1 MNQDM
6 IDKYI
11 AGSLSES
18 DAQAFEEHCLANPEF
33 ARQVEY
39 EQRLKVGLAQ
49 VASGST
55 AEFVRS
61 ETPLRWSLAAAAGVL
76 IALFAVFYAWTGGM
90 HAPTPTI
97 MAAVV
102 DGSPAGDTSMRLA
115 LVRGSDSIPELPG
128 GLVRVQIVGTVRGRQ
143 FLQRGA
149 RSTRAEPE
157 RHHRHA
163 QRSAPELTHEPG
175 RADRQQTT
183 SVGLLFPAGAQT
195 GLGRGSAGL
204 RIPETLIRGD

>member
-1 MNQDM
+1 MNQDK
-6 IDKYI
+6 IDQYI
-11 AGSLSES
+11 AGSMSED
-18 DAQAFEEHCLANPEF
+18 DAQAFEEYCLANPEF
-33 ARQVEY
+33 ARHVEY

-90 HAPTPTI
+90 HTPTPTI

-115 LVRGSDSIPELPG
+115 LVRGSDSIPELPS
-128 GLVRVQIVGTVRGRQ
+128 GLVRVKIVGLFDAGNFYSVALDRREQDQNDTIATLNDQRPSSPRSLDVLIDSKQLRSGFYSLRVRKQASGEEALDFGFVR
-143 FLQRGA
+143 
-149 RSTRAEPE
+149 P
-157 RHHRHA
+157 
-163 QRSAPELTHEPG
+163 
-175 RADRQQTT
+175 
-183 SVGLLFPAGAQT
+183 
-195 GLGRGSAGL
+195 
-204 RIPETLIRGD
+204 

>member
-11 AGSLSES
+11 SGSLSES

-39 EQRLKVGLAQ
+39 EQRLKIGIAQ

-61 ETPLRWSLAAAAGVL
+61 ESPMRWSLAAAAGVL
-76 IALFAVFYAWTGGM
+76 IALTAVFYVWTSS
-90 HAPTPTI
+90 HTFAPTI

-102 DGSPAGDTSMRLA
+102 DSRTEGDSSLRLA
-115 LVRGSDSIPELPG
+115 LVRGSDSIPTLPG
-128 GLVRVQIVGTVRGRQ
+128 GLVRVEIVGLFEAGSFYSVALDRREQNQKIDTIATLNDQRPSSPMSLDVLIDSKQLRAGSYSLRVRKQASGEEALDFGFQ
-143 FLQRGA
+143 K
-149 RSTRAEPE
+149 P
-157 RHHRHA
+157 
-163 QRSAPELTHEPG
+163 
-175 RADRQQTT
+175 
-183 SVGLLFPAGAQT
+183 
-195 GLGRGSAGL
+195 
-204 RIPETLIRGD
+204 